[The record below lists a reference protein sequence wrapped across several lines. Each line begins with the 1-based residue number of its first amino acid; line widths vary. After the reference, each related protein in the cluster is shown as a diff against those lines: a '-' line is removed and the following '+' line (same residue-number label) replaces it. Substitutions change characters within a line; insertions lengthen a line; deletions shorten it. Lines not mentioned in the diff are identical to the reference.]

1 MGEAT
6 EVHLVA
12 SLQFY
17 LVELLLFWIVYILT
31 LQGTLVMRQ
40 MVNLLATSVDTR
52 HEDYSLHC
60 CPPPPPPLRCNLLL
74 RRVSL
79 DLLALRSCWETAASK
94 AYLDLRISRWGS
106 QEPISR
112 NDEKLQSTSVAL
124 AAAGAAQ
131 L

>member
-60 CPPPPPPLRCNLLL
+60 CPPPPPPAPLQSLVAQGLIRFACITLLL
-74 RRVSL
+74 G
-79 DLLALRSCWETAASK
+79 DCCF
-94 AYLDLRISRWGS
+94 
-106 QEPISR
+106 
-112 NDEKLQSTSVAL
+112 
-124 AAAGAAQ
+124 
-131 L
+131 